1 MKFGGKT
8 LLILFLTAGFVAA
21 GIVYN
26 AYESENGETLTVEQE
41 DTVSVIAKENSNTHE
56 APKQIVVYIEGAIA
70 RPGLVYAPSDARLG
84 EIINLSGGLL
94 AVADADNLN
103 MAKSVKDGEKITV
116 PFKKTATAEKRENNP
131 EKSNEL
137 ININTATAE
146 ELQKL
151 PRIGPSTAKKIIE
164 YREQHGDFKTIDELK
179 NVPRIGEKTF
189 DKLKDMITV

>member
-1 MKFGGKT
+1 MNFGGKT
-8 LLILFLTAGFVAA
+8 LLVLFLTAGFVAA

-26 AYESENGETLTVEQE
+26 AYESENGETITVEQKE
-41 DTVSVIAKENSNTHE
+41 TGSVIAKEKSNPKE
-56 APKQIVVYIEGAIA
+56 NAKQIVVYIEGAIA
-70 RPGLVYAPSDARLG
+70 KPGLVYAPSDARLG

-94 AVADADNLN
+94 ALADADNLN
-103 MAKSVKDGEKITV
+103 MAKPVKDGDKITV
-116 PFKKTATAEKRENNP
+116 PFKKTLPSEKRESNP
-131 EKSNEL
+131 AKPEEL
-137 ININTATAE
+137 ININTASAE

-164 YREQHGDFKTIDELK
+164 YREEHGDFKTIDEIK